1 MLLTVDIESLRTRKL
16 KKQVG
21 QKTFTRGCQYYASG
35 RVVETKR
42 EDDNWISGTVTGSAR
57 DNYAVRIFLSS
68 KDATIVKSECSCPYK
83 HGLCKHKVA
92 LALAALA
99 DPTLRGA
106 ESAGWGRI
114 LDDAEEVAQEF
125 LTGND
130 EAEDRL
136 VIRLDLPL
144 TPDDVMRVRLLRSTF
159 SKRGR
164 GTERPIAG
172 VQVREALF
180 QNPNVLGF
188 KRSDETIAARIA
200 GLLEDDDDDP
210 NLLVADNGNLDMF
223 LRAASRVQ
231 EVFLADTDRR
241 LQIKLEAVRP
251 RVRVDSLKNQGL
263 SLKVQIIVNGKR
275 KTLDKRTRVAGEP
288 TASWLFDG
296 DNTLLP
302 IAGGAGTGTITYGLS
317 RRQARMPLREVPTF
331 LERGL
336 KRMREIIKV
345 EADPGV
351 LPDIQAPEPLLIL
364 GEDGE
369 HLKVQL
375 SFRYGDPVELQVMSS
390 SAPEVL
396 RAPEGQEPMF
406 VMRDLETEKRL
417 LDLAR
422 LEGLPLTDGPGTV
435 LLDTPSGLAFLEEHL
450 PRLENEWVVL
460 GRERLLRFR
469 TKHVIPRLQ
478 GRIRTGLDWFDVAI
492 EVGVEDSR
500 YGLDALLQLY
510 QNKKRYLTMETGEL
524 ALLPDSWVTHHLQ
537 MAMEVPQL
545 LMSGGIGRVP
555 RYHAPV
561 LDALIGDSQYIDS
574 DDEWKKLSA
583 RLRKYAG
590 VSEEPLPEGLRAEL
604 RPYQRQGYDWLAFL
618 RDFGFHGILADDM
631 GLGKTLQ
638 ALTWLLAEHK
648 SQKGEAA
655 DGGSEMKPPR
665 AENPSLVVCPT
676 SVASNW
682 VAEAAKFTPGLKV
695 IKLTG
700 ANRDKVYDQIK
711 NADVVVTTYAILR
724 LDLARL
730 QRRTWHALILD
741 EAQNIKNPE
750 SQTAIAAKKIK
761 SKHRFALTGTPLE
774 NSLLELW
781 SVFDFLMPDFL
792 DQKSMFKSRY
802 VRSGAETPEDIA
814 GLRVKIRPFMLRR
827 IKSEVAQDLPS
838 KTEQTFKI
846 PLAPEQQELYDKVR
860 AMQKKKL
867 YDAIAEKGMGGS
879 TVAILDALLKLRQVA
894 CHPRLVDLE
903 MAQGIT
909 ASSKHEV
916 LHELIEEAVQEGHRA
931 LIFSQ
936 FTSHLAILKEWLDEQ
951 QIGYFYLDGRTRNRQ
966 ELIDAYNGP
975 DGPPL
980 FLISLKAG
988 GTGLN
993 LASADY
999 VIHMDPWWNPAVENQ
1014 ATDRAHR
1021 IGQTKPVFVYRL
1033 VAENTVEEK
1042 VVELQEKKKE
1052 LFNSVVSAEGFTS
1065 TALTMD
1071 DLKAIFDD

>member
-1 MLLTVDIESLRTRKL
+1 MTVDIESLRTRKL

-21 QKTFTRGCQYYASG
+21 QKTFTRGCQYFASG
-35 RVVETKR
+35 RVVDTKR

-57 DNYAVRIFLSS
+57 DNYAVRLFLSS
-68 KDATIVKSECSCPYK
+68 KDGTIIRSECSCPYK
-83 HGLCKHKVA
+83 HGICKHKVA

-99 DPTLRGA
+99 DLTLRGA

-125 LTGND
+125 VTTSD

-136 VIRLDLPL
+136 VIRVDLPL

-164 GTERPIAG
+164 GAERPITGA
-172 VQVREALF
+172 QVREALF
-180 QNPNVLGF
+180 QNPTVLGF

-200 GLLEDDDDDP
+200 GLLEDDEDDP
-210 NLLVADNGNLDMF
+210 SLLVADNGNLDMF

-231 EVFLADTDRR
+231 EVYLGETDRK
-241 LQIKLEAVRP
+241 LQIKLEPVRP

-275 KTLDKRTRVAGEP
+275 KTLDKRARIAGEP
-288 TASWLFDG
+288 NASWLFDG
-296 DNTLLP
+296 ENTLMP

-336 KRMREIIKV
+336 KRMRDIIKV

-351 LPDIQAPEPLLIL
+351 LPEVQPPEPLLIL

-369 HLKVQL
+369 NLKVQL
-375 SFRYGDPVELQVMSS
+375 SFRYGDPVELQVMGP
-390 SAPEVL
+390 AQPEVL
-396 RAPEGQEPMF
+396 RAPEGHEPLF
-406 VMRDLETEKRL
+406 VMRDIEMEKRL

-422 LEGLPLTDGPGTV
+422 SEGLPVSDAPGTF
-435 LLDTPSGLAFLEEHL
+435 LLDTPTGLGFLEEHL
-450 PRLENEWVVL
+450 HKLENDWVVL
-460 GRERLLRFR
+460 GKERLLRFR
-469 TKHVIPRLQ
+469 TKAVAPRLQ
-478 GRIRTGLDWFDVAI
+478 GRIKTGLDWFEVAL
-492 EVGVEDSR
+492 ELGVETSR
-500 YGLDALLQLY
+500 YGLDALLSLY
-510 QNKKRYLTMETGEL
+510 QSKKRYLTLDTGAL
-524 ALLPDSWVTHHLQ
+524 ALLPDAWVTHHLQ
-537 MAMEVPQL
+537 VAMELPQL
-545 LMSGGIGRVP
+545 LLSGGIGRIP

-561 LDALIGDSQYIDS
+561 LDALVGDSQYVET

-583 RLRKYAG
+583 RLRKYQG
-590 VSEEPLPEGLRAEL
+590 VGEEPLPEGLNASL
-604 RPYQRQGYDWLAFL
+604 RPYQKQGYDWLAFL

-638 ALTWLLAEHK
+638 ALTFLLSEHT
-648 SQKGEAA
+648 SG
-655 DGGSEMKPPR
+655 R
-665 AENPSLVVCPT
+665 AENPSIVVCPT

-682 VAEAAKFTPGLKV
+682 ILEAAKFTPGLK
-695 IKLTG
+695 IAKLTG
-700 ANRDKVYDQIK
+700 ANRDKTYDNLK
-711 NADVVVTTYAILR
+711 NAHVVVTTYAILR

-750 SQTAIAAKKIK
+750 SQTALAAKKLK
-761 SKHRFALTGTPLE
+761 SKHRIALTGTPLE
-774 NSLLELW
+774 NNLLELW

-792 DQKSMFKSRY
+792 DNKSSFKSRY
-802 VRSGAETPEDIA
+802 VRSGAETPEDIG
-814 GLRVKIRPFMLRR
+814 GLRIKIKPFMLRR
-827 IKSEVAQDLPS
+827 VKNEVARELPP
-838 KTEQTFKI
+838 KTEQTIKI
-846 PLAPEQQELYDKVR
+846 PLAAEQQALYDKVR
-860 AMQKKKL
+860 TLAKQKV
-867 YDAIAEKGMGGS
+867 YDSIAERGVGGS
-879 TVAILDALLKLRQVA
+879 TVALLDALLKLRQVA
-894 CHPRLVDLE
+894 CHPKLIDDEISGGV
-903 MAQGIT
+903 T
-909 ASSKHEV
+909 ASSKHEA
-916 LHELIEEAVQEGHRA
+916 LHDLIEEAVGEGHRA

-936 FTSHLAILKEWLDEQ
+936 FTSHLAILKDWLDEN
-951 QIGYFYLDGRTRNRQ
+951 QIGYFYLDGKTRNRQ
-966 ELIDAYNGP
+966 ELVDAFNSP

-999 VIHMDPWWNPAVENQ
+999 VIHMDPWWNPAVEQQ

-1021 IGQTKPVFVYRL
+1021 IGQLKPVFVYRL

-1052 LFNSVVSAEGFTS
+1052 LFDSVVSADGLS
-1065 TALTMD
+1065 ASGLTMED
-1071 DLKAIFDD
+1071 IRAIFED

>member
-1 MLLTVDIESLRTRKL
+1 MVLTVDIESLRTRKL

-21 QKTFTRGCQYYASG
+21 QKTFTRGCQYFASG

-57 DNYAVRIFLSS
+57 DNYGVRIFMNS
-68 KDATIVKSECSCPYK
+68 KDATIAKSECSCPYK

-125 LTGND
+125 HAANE

-144 TPDDVMRVRLLRSTF
+144 TPDDVMRVRLFRSTF

-164 GTERPIAG
+164 GPERPIAG
-172 VQVREALF
+172 QQVRDALF
-180 QNPNVLGF
+180 QNPTVLGL

-200 GLLEDDDDDP
+200 GLLEEDDDDP

-231 EVFLADTDRR
+231 EVFLGESERR
-241 LQIKLEAVRP
+241 LHIKLEPVRP

-263 SLKVQIIVNGKR
+263 SLKVQIIINGKR

-288 TASWLFDG
+288 MASWLFDG
-296 DNTLLP
+296 DGSLMP
-302 IAGGAGTGTITYGLS
+302 ISGGPGVGAITYGLS

-336 KRMREIIKV
+336 KRMRDIIKV
-345 EADPGV
+345 EADSGV
-351 LPDIQAPEPLLIL
+351 LPDVQAPEPLLIL

-375 SFRYGDPVELQVMSS
+375 SFRYGDPVELQVMSDAS
-390 SAPEVL
+390 PEVL
-396 RAPEGQEPMF
+396 RAPEGHSPMF
-406 VMRDLETEKRL
+406 VMRDVEMEKRL

-422 LEGLPLTDGPGTV
+422 AEGLPVGNGPGTV
-435 LLDTPSGLAFLEEHL
+435 LLDTPAGLSFLEEHL
-450 PRLENEWVVL
+450 MKLESDWVVL

-469 TKHVIPRLQ
+469 TKQVQPRLQ
-478 GRIRTGLDWFDVAI
+478 GRIRTGLDWFEVAL
-492 EVGVEDSR
+492 ELGVEDSR

-510 QNKKRYLTMETGEL
+510 QSKKRYLTLETGEL
-524 ALLPDSWVTHHLQ
+524 ALLPDEWVTHHLQ
-537 MAMEVPQL
+537 MAMELPQL
-545 LMSGGIGRVP
+545 LLSGGIGRIP

-561 LDALIGDSQYIDS
+561 LDALVGDSTYVEA
-574 DDEWKKLSA
+574 DEEWQKLSA
-583 RLRKYAG
+583 RLRKYDG
-590 VSEEPLPEGLRAEL
+590 VAEEPLPDGLIAEL
-604 RPYQRQGYDWLAFL
+604 RPYQRRGYDWLSFL
-618 RDFGFHGILADDM
+618 TDFGFHGILADDM

-638 ALTWLLAEHK
+638 ALTWLLAEHH
-648 SQKGEAA
+648 SNGEEGA
-655 DGGSEMKPPR
+655 D
-665 AENPSLVVCPT
+665 NPSLVVCPT

-682 VAEAAKFTPGLKV
+682 VMEARRFTPKLKV
-695 IKLTG
+695 TLLTG
-700 ANRDKVYDQIK
+700 ANRDKLYDGLRSS
-711 NADVVVTTYAILR
+711 DLVVTTYAILR
-724 LDLARL
+724 LDLPRL
-730 QRRTWHALILD
+730 QRRVWHAVILD
-741 EAQNIKNPE
+741 EAQNIKNPD
-750 SQTAIAAKKIK
+750 SQTAIAAKKLK
-761 SKHRFALTGTPLE
+761 AKQRFALTGTPLE

-792 DQKSMFKSRY
+792 DSKSQFKSRY
-802 VRSGAETPEDIA
+802 VRSGAEKPEDIA
-814 GLRVKIRPFMLRR
+814 GLRVKIKPFMLRR
-827 IKSEVAQDLPS
+827 VKDEVATELPP
-838 KTEQTFKI
+838 KTEQTLRV
-846 PLAPEQQELYDKVR
+846 PLAPEQQELYDQVR
-860 AMQKKKL
+860 ALQKKKL
-867 YDAIAEKGMGGS
+867 YDAIAQRGMGGS

-894 CHPRLVDLE
+894 CHPQLVDLDI
-903 MAQGIT
+903 ARDVT
-909 ASSKHEV
+909 ASSKHEL
-916 LHELIEEAVQEGHRA
+916 LHELIDEAVSEGHRA

-936 FTSHLAILKEWLDEQ
+936 FTSHLAILKKWLDQE

-966 ELIDAYNGP
+966 DLIDAFNGP

-1042 VVELQEKKKE
+1042 VIELQEKKKE
-1052 LFNSVVSAEGFTS
+1052 LFDSVVSVDGIS
-1065 TALTMD
+1065 SSSLTMD
-1071 DLKAIFDD
+1071 DLKAIFEE

>member
-1 MLLTVDIESLRTRKL
+1 MVMTVDIESLRTRKL

-21 QKTFTRGCQYYASG
+21 QKTFTRGCQYFASG
-35 RVVETKR
+35 RVVDTKR

-68 KDATIVKSECSCPYK
+68 KDGTLVRSECSCPYK
-83 HGLCKHKVA
+83 HGICKHKVA
-92 LALAALA
+92 LALAGLA
-99 DPTLRGA
+99 DLTLRGA

-125 LTGND
+125 ATGSD

-164 GTERPIAG
+164 GAERAITGA
-172 VQVREALF
+172 QVREALF
-180 QNPNVLGF
+180 QNPTVLGF

-210 NLLVADNGNLDMF
+210 SLLVADNNNLDMF

-231 EVFLADTDRR
+231 EVYLADTDRK
-241 LQIKLEAVRP
+241 LQIKLEPVRP

-275 KTLDKRTRVAGEP
+275 KTLDKRARIAGEP

-296 DNTLLP
+296 ENSLMP

-336 KRMREIIKV
+336 KRMRDIIKV

-351 LPDIQAPEPLLIL
+351 LPDVQAPEPLLIL

-369 HLKVQL
+369 NLKVQL
-375 SFRYGDPVELQVMSS
+375 SFRYGDAVELQVMGP
-390 SAPEVL
+390 AQPEVL
-396 RAPEGQEPMF
+396 RAPEGNEQLF
-406 VMRDLETEKRL
+406 VMRDLEMEKRL
-417 LDLAR
+417 LELAR
-422 LEGLPLTDGPGTV
+422 SEGLPVGDAPGTF
-435 LLDTPSGLAFLEEHL
+435 LLDTPTALGFLEEHL
-450 PRLENEWVVL
+450 QKLENDWVVL
-460 GRERLLRFR
+460 GKERLLRFR
-469 TKHVIPRLQ
+469 TRMVTPRLQ
-478 GRIRTGLDWFDVAI
+478 GRIKTGLDWFEVAL
-492 EVGVEDSR
+492 ELGVETSR

-510 QNKKRYLTMETGEL
+510 QSKKRYLTLDGGAL
-524 ALLPDSWVTHHLQ
+524 ALLPDAWVTHHLQ
-537 MAMEVPQL
+537 VAMELPQL
-545 LMSGGIGRVP
+545 LLSGGIGRIP

-561 LDALIGDSQYIDS
+561 LDALVGDSQHVETDE
-574 DDEWKKLSA
+574 EWKKLSA
-583 RLRKYAG
+583 RLRKYQG
-590 VSEEPLPEGLRAEL
+590 VGDEALPSGLNASL
-604 RPYQRQGYDWLAFL
+604 RPYQKQGYDWLAFL

-638 ALTWLLAEHK
+638 ALTFLLSEHQ
-648 SQKGEAA
+648 SG
-655 DGGSEMKPPR
+655 R
-665 AENPSLVVCPT
+665 AENPSIVVCPT

-682 VAEAAKFTPGLKV
+682 VLEAAKFTPGLKV
-695 IKLTG
+695 VKLTG
-700 ANRDKVYDQIK
+700 ANRDKLYDNLK
-711 NADVVVTTYAILR
+711 NAHVVVTTYAILR

-750 SQTAIAAKKIK
+750 SQTAVAAKKIK
-761 SKHRFALTGTPLE
+761 SKHRIALTGTPLE
-774 NSLLELW
+774 NNLLELW

-792 DQKSMFKSRY
+792 DNKSSFKSRY
-802 VRSGAETPEDIA
+802 VRSGAETPEDVG
-814 GLRVKIRPFMLRR
+814 GLRIKIKPFMLRR
-827 IKSEVAQDLPS
+827 VKNEVARELPP
-838 KTEQTFKI
+838 KTEQTIKM
-846 PLAPEQQELYDKVR
+846 PLAPEQQALYDKVR
-860 AMQKKKL
+860 ALAKQKV
-867 YDAIAEKGMGGS
+867 YDAIAERGMGGS
-879 TVAILDALLKLRQVA
+879 TVALLDALLKLRQVA
-894 CHPRLVDLE
+894 CHPKLIDDE
-903 MAQGIT
+903 ISQGVT
-909 ASSKHEV
+909 ASSKHEA
-916 LHELIEEAVQEGHRA
+916 LHDLIEEAVGEGHRA

-936 FTSHLAILKEWLDEQ
+936 FTSHLAILKDWLDEQ
-951 QIGYFYLDGRTRNRQ
+951 QIGYFYLDGKTRNRQ
-966 ELIDAYNGP
+966 ELVDAFNSP

-999 VIHMDPWWNPAVENQ
+999 VIHMDPWWNPAVEQQ

-1021 IGQTKPVFVYRL
+1021 IGQLKPVFVYRL

-1052 LFNSVVSAEGFTS
+1052 LFDSVVSADGLS
-1065 TALTMD
+1065 ASGLTMED
-1071 DLKAIFDD
+1071 IRAIFED